1 MTTTEY
7 HNKFFP
13 GDISWKQFA
22 CRTVAISRLEGVFG
36 CPKQPSASELVEA
49 LIVKVLAYKVLTY
62 YVLLGKDKNECWH
75 ELAIS
80 REKDLI
86 ALWRDVHYGSVV
98 AKTVEL

>member
-13 GDISWKQFA
+13 GDTSWKQLA
-22 CRTVAISRLEGVFG
+22 YRRYAISQLEGVFG
-36 CPKQPSASELVEA
+36 CPRRPAASKLVEV
-49 LIVKVLAYKVLTY
+49 LIVKVLTY
-62 YVLLGKDKNECWH
+62 YVLLGKDENEHWH

-86 ALWRDVHYGSVV
+86 VLWRDVHYGGVV
-98 AKTVEL
+98 AKTAEL

>member
-13 GDISWKQFA
+13 DDSSWKQLA
-22 CRTVAISRLEGVFG
+22 YRTYAISQLEGVFG
-36 CPKQPSASELVEA
+36 CPRRPSASELGEVS
-49 LIVKVLAYKVLTY
+49 IVKVLTY
-62 YVLLGKDKNECWH
+62 YVLLGKDKKNECWH

-86 ALWRDVHYGSVV
+86 ALWRDVHYGDVV
-98 AKTVEL
+98 AKTAKL

>member
-13 GDISWKQFA
+13 DDISWKQPA
-22 CRTVAISRLEGVFG
+22 YRSCAISRLEGVFG
-36 CPKQPSASELVEA
+36 CPKRPSVD
-49 LIVKVLAYKVLTY
+49 VLEKLMTVRVLSY
-62 YVLLGKDKNECWH
+62 YVLLGLDTSKVWH

-86 ALWRDVHYGSVV
+86 ALWSDVHYGGEV
-98 AKTVEL
+98 AKA

>member
-13 GDISWKQFA
+13 DDSSWKQLA
-22 CRTVAISRLEGVFG
+22 YRTYAISQLEGVFG
-36 CPKQPSASELVEA
+36 CPRRLSASELGEVS
-49 LIVKVLAYKVLTY
+49 IVKVLTY
-62 YVLLGKDKNECWH
+62 YVLLGKDKKNECWR

-86 ALWRDVHYGSVV
+86 ALWRDVHYGDVV
-98 AKTVEL
+98 AKTVKL

>member
-13 GDISWKQFA
+13 DDSSWKQLA
-22 CRTVAISRLEGVFG
+22 YRTYAISQLEGVFG
-36 CPKQPSASELVEA
+36 CPRRPSASELVEVS
-49 LIVKVLAYKVLTY
+49 IVKVLTY
-62 YVLLGKDKNECWH
+62 YVLLGKDKKNECWH

-86 ALWRDVHYGSVV
+86 ALWKDVHYGDVV

>member
-13 GDISWKQFA
+13 DDSSWKQLA
-22 CRTVAISRLEGVFG
+22 YRTYAISQLEGVFG
-36 CPKQPSASELVEA
+36 CPMRPSASELVEVS
-49 LIVKVLAYKVLTY
+49 IVKVLTY
-62 YVLLGKDKNECWH
+62 YVLLGKDKKNECWH

-86 ALWRDVHYGSVV
+86 ALWRDVHYGDVV

>member
-13 GDISWKQFA
+13 DDSSWKQLA
-22 CRTVAISRLEGVFG
+22 YRTYAISQLEGVFG
-36 CPKQPSASELVEA
+36 CPRRPSASELGEVS
-49 LIVKVLAYKVLTY
+49 IVKVLTY
-62 YVLLGKDKNECWH
+62 YVLLGKDKKNECWH

-86 ALWRDVHYGSVV
+86 ALWRDVHYGDVV

>member
-13 GDISWKQFA
+13 DDRNWRKLAYRS
-22 CRTVAISRLEGVFG
+22 CAISQLEGVFE
-36 CPKQPSASELVEA
+36 CPRRPSASELVEA
-49 LIVKVLAYKVLTY
+49 PIVKVLTY
-62 YVLLGKDKNECWH
+62 YVLLGKDKSECWH

-86 ALWRDVHYGSVV
+86 ALWRDVHCAGVV
-98 AKTVEL
+98 AKTAEL

>member
-13 GDISWKQFA
+13 DDSSWKQLA
-22 CRTVAISRLEGVFG
+22 YRTYAISQLEGVFG
-36 CPKQPSASELVEA
+36 CPRRPSASELVEVS
-49 LIVKVLAYKVLTY
+49 IVKVLTY
-62 YVLLGKDKNECWH
+62 YVLLGKDKKNERWH

-86 ALWRDVHYGSVV
+86 ALWRDVHYGDVV
-98 AKTVEL
+98 AKTM

>member
-13 GDISWKQFA
+13 DDTGWKQLA
-22 CRTVAISRLEGVFG
+22 CRTIAISRLEGVFG
-36 CPKQPSASELVEA
+36 CPRRPAASELVEA
-49 LIVKVLAYKVLTY
+49 PIVKVLTY
-62 YVLLGKDKNECWH
+62 YVLLGKDENEHWH

-86 ALWRDVHYGSVV
+86 VLWRDVHYGDVV
-98 AKTVEL
+98 AKTAEL

>member
-13 GDISWKQFA
+13 DDTSWKQLA
-22 CRTVAISRLEGVFG
+22 HRSYAISQLEGVFG
-36 CPKQPSASELVEA
+36 CPNRPSVDVLEKLVT
-49 LIVKVLAYKVLTY
+49 VRVLTY
-62 YVLLGKDKNECWH
+62 YVLLGLDTSKAWH

-86 ALWRDVHYGSVV
+86 TLWSDVHYGGVV
-98 AKTVEL
+98 AKV

>member
-13 GDISWKQFA
+13 DDISWKQLA
-22 CRTVAISRLEGVFG
+22 CRTVAIFRLEGVFE
-36 CPKQPSASELVEA
+36 CPRRPSASELVEA
-49 LIVKVLAYKVLTY
+49 PIVKVLTY

-86 ALWRDVHYGSVV
+86 ALWRDLHYGGVV
-98 AKTVEL
+98 AKTTKL